1 MTDRPATAAPSPA
14 RRPAD
19 RLHLSP
25 RHRAQLEA
33 LLCEHL
39 PDVEVWAYGSRI
51 TGASHDGSD
60 LDLVLRAPDLRK
72 IPIGRL
78 SDLWEALRE
87 STIPF
92 LVEARDWARLPEGFH
107 EEIERDYVVLVVSR
121 RGDADHLTK
130 ATPASKQT
138 NRIENAAGGRR
149 EYTVRELL
157 DSGSLEIG
165 DGYRAKNS
173 ELTDSGLPFAR
184 AGNVRNGFQFDDADR
199 FPTENL
205 DHVKNKASM
214 PGDVVF
220 TSKGTVGRFAFVREY
235 TPRFIYSPQLC
246 FWRALNH
253 ELIDPRFLFYWM
265 SGREFFDQYKGVS
278 GQTDMAEYVSLRDQR
293 DMRVTLPPVSEQ
305 RAIAHVLGAL
315 DDKIELNRRMNE
327 TLEAMARA
335 LFKSWF
341 VDFDP
346 VRAKMEGRDTGLPKD
361 IADLFPDRL
370 VDSTIGLAPEGW
382 AVTPLTDLMEVNPK
396 RSLSRGRVAPYLDM
410 ANMPT
415 RGHVPDT
422 VVDRPV
428 GSGTRFT
435 NGDTL
440 VARITPCLENGKTA
454 YVDFLRDKEIG
465 WGSTEYIVLKPRRP
479 LPGEFAYCV
488 ARSARFREFAIRN
501 MSGTSGRQ
509 RVSTAA
515 LSDFG
520 ISLPSVGVAAEFG
533 RLSRPLFGRA
543 SRAVHESRRLAT
555 LRDTLLP
562 KLVSGEV
569 SLQGTTRHVESIA

>member
-1 MTDRPATAAPSPA
+1 MTDRPGGATPPA
-14 RRPAD
+14 GRRSAG

-25 RHRAQLEA
+25 RHRAQIVA
-33 LLCEHL
+33 LLGEHL

-51 TGASHDGSD
+51 TGESHDGSD
-60 LDLVLRAPDLRK
+60 LDLVLRAPDLQK

-107 EEIERDYVVLVVSR
+107 GEIERDYVVLMEGKLANSARSEDNSQERNPVIGTAVSP
-121 RGDADHLTK
+121 GW
-130 ATPASKQT
+130 P
-138 NRIENAAGGRR
+138 E
-149 EYTVRELL
+149 
-157 DSGSLEIG
+157 
-165 DGYRAKNS
+165 
-173 ELTDSGLPFAR
+173 LPFTDAVWVNPPMLLKHGEEYPFVDMAAIDVGSR
-184 AGNVRNGFQFDDADR
+184 QVYAIQHRKYSGGGSRFRNGDTLMARITPCLENGKIARYCSRDASETAHGSTEFIVIRGRPDVTDTEFSYYLTR
-199 FPTENL
+199 WEEVRSYAVGQMTGTSGRQRVPTE
-205 DHVKNKASM
+205 S
-214 PGDVVF
+214 
-220 TSKGTVGRFAFVREY
+220 
-235 TPRFIYSPQLC
+235 
-246 FWRALNH
+246 LNH
-253 ELIDPRFLFYWM
+253 LIIPIP
-265 SGREFFDQYKGVS
+265 
-278 GQTDMAEYVSLRDQR
+278 SL
-293 DMRVTLPPVSEQ
+293 PEQ

-335 LFKSWF
+335 LFHSWF

-346 VRAKMEGRDTGLPKD
+346 VRARMEGRDTGLPKE

-370 VDSTIGLAPEGW
+370 VDSPIGWTPEGW
-382 AVTPLTDLMEVNPK
+382 AVAPLTELMEVNPK
-396 RSLSRGRVAPYLDM
+396 RSLSRGQVAPYLDM

-415 RGHVPDT
+415 RGHVPDS

-454 YVDFLRDKEIG
+454 YVDFLLDSEIG

-479 LPGEFAYCV
+479 LPGEFAYCL

-509 RVSTAA
+509 RVPAAA
-515 LSDFG
+515 LSGFG
-520 ISLPSVGVAAEFG
+520 MSSPSAGAVAEFG
-533 RLSRPLFGRA
+533 RFVRPLFGRA
-543 SRAVHESRRLAT
+543 SRAARESRRLAR
-555 LRDTLLP
+555 LRDALLP
-562 KLVSGEV
+562 ELVSGALRV
-569 SLQGTTRHVESIA
+569 DRMAPPVRCA

>member
-1 MTDRPATAAPSPA
+1 MTDRPAAAAPPPA
-14 RRPAD
+14 GRRPAD

-33 LLCEHL
+33 LLREHL

-51 TGASHDGSD
+51 TGESHDGSD
-60 LDLVLRAPDLRK
+60 LDLVLRAPDLQE

-107 EEIERDYVVLVVSR
+107 GEIERDYVVLMEGKQANSARSEDNSQDGSPVIGAAVSPGWPEFPFTDAVCVNPPVLLKHGEEYPFVDMAAINVGSR
-121 RGDADHLTK
+121 QVCAIQHRKYSGGGSRFRTGDTLMARITPCLENGKIARYCSRDASETAHGSTEFIVIRGCPDVTDTEFSYYLTRWEEVRSY
-130 ATPASKQT
+130 AVSQMTGTS
-138 NRIENAAGGRR
+138 GRQR
-149 EYTVRELL
+149 V
-157 DSGSLEIG
+157 
-165 DGYRAKNS
+165 
-173 ELTDSGLPFAR
+173 
-184 AGNVRNGFQFDDADR
+184 
-199 FPTENL
+199 PTESL
-205 DHVKNKASM
+205 SH
-214 PGDVVF
+214 
-220 TSKGTVGRFAFVREY
+220 
-235 TPRFIYSPQLC
+235 
-246 FWRALNH
+246 
-253 ELIDPRFLFYWM
+253 LIVPIPP
-265 SGREFFDQYKGVS
+265 
-278 GQTDMAEYVSLRDQR
+278 
-293 DMRVTLPPVSEQ
+293 LPEQ
-305 RAIAHVLGAL
+305 RAITHVLGVL

-341 VDFDP
+341 IDFDP
-346 VRAKMEGRDTGLPKD
+346 VRAKMEGRDTGLPTD
-361 IADLFPDRL
+361 VADLFPDRL
-370 VDSTIGLAPEGW
+370 VDSAIGLAPEGW
-382 AVTPLTDLMEVNPK
+382 AVVPLTELMEVNPK
-396 RSLSRGRVAPYLDM
+396 RSLPRGQVAPYLDM

-422 VVDRPV
+422 VVYRPA

-435 NGDTL
+435 KGDTL

-501 MSGTSGRQ
+501 MIGTSGRQ
-509 RVSTAA
+509 RVPAGA
-515 LSDFG
+515 LGGFW
-520 ISLPSVGVAAEFG
+520 ISSPSARVAAEF
-533 RLSRPLFGRA
+533 RNLARSFFGRVN
-543 SRAVHESRRLAT
+543 RAALESRHLAT

-569 SLQGTTRHVESIA
+569 RL

>member
-1 MTDRPATAAPSPA
+1 MTDRPGVAPPPAAD
-14 RRPAD
+14 RPAD

-33 LLCEHL
+33 LLREHL

-60 LDLVLRAPDLRK
+60 LDLVLRAPDLQK